1 MIDILAPMVVG
12 WPMIGLV
19 VGISL
24 VGLAAKRWWLLLA
37 GAFLVLPPAYY
48 LSGNPSINY
57 WSFLAPLFLAGSGF
71 AVKGGKFLA
80 GWLLFLPVVLAVIW
94 LALRVIN
101 Q

>member
-19 VGISL
+19 LGISL
-24 VGLAAKRWWLLLA
+24 VGLAVKRWWLLLA
-37 GAFLVLPPAYY
+37 GAILVLPPAYY
-48 LSGNPSINY
+48 LSGNPSISY
-57 WSFLAPLFLAGSGF
+57 LSYLVPLFLAGSAI
-71 AVKGGKFLA
+71 AVKSRKFLA
-80 GWLLFLPVVLAVIW
+80 GWLLFLPVAIAFIW